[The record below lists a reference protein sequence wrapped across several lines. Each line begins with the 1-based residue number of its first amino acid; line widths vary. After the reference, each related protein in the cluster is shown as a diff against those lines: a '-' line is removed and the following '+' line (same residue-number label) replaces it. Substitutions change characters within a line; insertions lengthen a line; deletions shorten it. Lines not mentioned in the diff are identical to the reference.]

1 MQQQHHTVRWS
12 RNIGSRIG
20 LAIGLLFLVGCGGD
34 GTQQVKGTVT
44 FNGKPLPGGKIYFF
58 PDSSQGNS
66 GTAGYADIV
75 DGKFDTA
82 TNGGSGTMHGPTRV
96 AIEGFD
102 PSTPPPAPKK
112 GEFVEAG
119 TVTVLFPR
127 WETTIDIGTQPEIT
141 IDVPLE
147 ATKRRDSPRQ

>member
-1 MQQQHHTVRWS
+1 M
-12 RNIGSRIG
+12 RIYRI
-20 LAIGLLFLVGCGGD
+20 LAAALGCMLGCTFLVGCGGD
-34 GTQQVKGTVT
+34 DTHQVKGTVT

-58 PDSSQGNS
+58 PDSTKGNS
-66 GTAGYADIV
+66 GQAGFADIV

-82 TNGGSGTMHGPTRV
+82 NLGGSGTMRGPTRV

-102 PSTPPPAPKK
+102 PSAPPPAPKK

-119 TVTVLFPR
+119 TMTLLFPR
-127 WETTIDIGTQPEIT
+127 WETTIDIGAEPEIT

-147 ATKRRDSPRQ
+147 ATKRRDSRQQ